1 MRQQALVDRST
12 LSAEFFHGFVQVNRV
27 PDDDCSGQQIQSA
40 CPVTLVLIAT
50 VAEFTETIE
59 EDHPPQGVAGLSFI
73 QLQAAYALVDAGL
86 TPTQT
91 AKQLGIGRSTLYR
104 ELAAQKVSPIP

>member
-1 MRQQALVDRST
+1 MWQQALVDRRA
-12 LSAEFFHGFVQVNRV
+12 LLAEFLHRLVQVDRV
-27 PDDDCSGQQIQSA
+27 PEDDSGGQEIQPA